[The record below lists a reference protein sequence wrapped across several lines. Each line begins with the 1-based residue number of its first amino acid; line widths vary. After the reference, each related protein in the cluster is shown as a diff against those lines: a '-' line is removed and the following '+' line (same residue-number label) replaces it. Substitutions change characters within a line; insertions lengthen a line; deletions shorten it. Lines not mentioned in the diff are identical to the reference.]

1 MYHCSTCNKT
11 FKHASVFRRH
21 RNICEIL
28 KLSKYQREIK
38 LEETADIPSREE
50 LWDVVKTL
58 VERQE
63 TLLKEIDSL
72 KNWVKTRKKK
82 ISIIDW
88 LNENIEPN
96 INYDEWLENIDPK
109 SEDLYKIFNHG
120 FVLGFMEILKNEL
133 SLDDEH
139 SLPIRAFEQ
148 KTNVLFVFN
157 KNKWSAFTLED
168 FQKMI
173 CNIHQKLM
181 KHFQKWTEKNKN
193 QAYNSNN
200 DTYQNNVIEI
210 MGGKQPFHEA
220 IRKIKVKMFKYL
232 KFNLKNI
239 IQYEFSY

>member
-96 INYDEWLENIDPK
+96 INYDDWLENINPK

-120 FVLGFMEILKNEL
+120 FVLGFMEILKN
-133 SLDDEH
+133 
-139 SLPIRAFEQ
+139 
-148 KTNVLFVFN
+148 
-157 KNKWSAFTLED
+157 
-168 FQKMI
+168 
-173 CNIHQKLM
+173 
-181 KHFQKWTEKNKN
+181 
-193 QAYNSNN
+193 
-200 DTYQNNVIEI
+200 
-210 MGGKQPFHEA
+210 
-220 IRKIKVKMFKYL
+220 
-232 KFNLKNI
+232 
-239 IQYEFSY
+239 